1 MTITYYTRRT
11 SSQIILNKDSIYF
24 DKDGYFDPLGISWQG
39 EMARQ
44 RIADL
49 LPFEY

>member
-1 MTITYYTRRT
+1 MM
-11 SSQIILNKDSIYF
+11 QDSVCF
-24 DKDGYFDPLGISWQG
+24 DKQGYFDPLGISWTG

-49 LPFEY
+49 LPYDYSMKKTAY

>member
-1 MTITYYTRRT
+1 MHFFRALWSDDLN
-11 SSQIILNKDSIYF
+11 SS
-24 DKDGYFDPLGISWQG
+24 GYFDPSGISWEG

-49 LPFEY
+49 LPFEYSLKE